1 MIGENEN
8 NTQQFTICL
17 FSGIIDSHMGIL
29 DFLPNP
35 SLKNIT

>member
-8 NTQQFTICL
+8 NTQQFTICF
-17 FSGIIDSHMGIL
+17 FSGIINIHMGIL
-29 DFLPNP
+29 DILLSP

>member
-8 NTQQFTICL
+8 NTQQFTICIFGGWTNSRL
-17 FSGIIDSHMGIL
+17 GIL